1 MASPAR
7 ARSRKKSWKRNN
19 KNLKVFFISVMLLR
33 LCFTG
38 WCPQGKIFVFLCSYY
53 SSPARYK
60 TKTWMWKVKTVW
72 KCKSHDNPR
81 FFGPHRSACR
91 FTLETDNM
99 QIFFFLNFILKTNGK
114 KIYACPV
121 CIINNKITDNF
132 SIVSLCNK

>member
-1 MASPAR
+1 MLHPR
-7 ARSRKKSWKRNN
+7 PVLGRKRERQSGIIKIWK
-19 KNLKVFFISVMLLR
+19 FFISVMLLR